1 MTLLAELVSIM
12 APVFICAGI
21 GFLWAKRGLPFD
33 NAVVTT
39 LVYNVAA
46 PCLILATFAKVEL
59 GPAAL
64 AEIAGASLAA
74 FAGFAAIGF
83 AVLRVFRLSIP
94 AYLPAVTFP
103 LAGSMGL
110 PVCLFAFGEEG
121 LALALVFFAFGA
133 IGIFTVGATVAAGS
147 VSLGRIARAP
157 VFYAAALAI
166 GMEAARIELP
176 RWAFNTADL
185 LGGVVIPMQLV
196 ALGIALSRL
205 RVPGLGRSTA
215 LALLRLAMG
224 ALVGWAAAEAFA
236 LGPVA
241 SAVVIL
247 QSAMPVAVSSYLF
260 AQMYD
265 REPEEVA
272 GMVLVSTLLSFAT
285 LPLLL
290 ALLLP

>member
-1 MTLLAELVSIM
+1 MNLIGDLASIV
-12 APVFICAGI
+12 APVFICAALGY
-21 GFLWAKRGLPFD
+21 LWARRGLPFD
-33 NAVVTT
+33 NAVITT
-39 LVYNVAA
+39 LVYNVGG

-59 GPAAL
+59 SAGAL

-74 FAGFAAIGF
+74 YLGFAAVGF
-83 AVLRVFRLSIP
+83 AALRAARLRMTS
-94 AYLPAVTFP
+94 YLPAVIFP
-103 LAGSMGL
+103 LTGSMGL

-121 LALALVFFAFGA
+121 LAFALVFFAFGA
-133 IGIFTVGATVAAGS
+133 IGTFTVGATIAAGS
-147 VSLGRIARAP
+147 VSFGRIARSP
-157 VFYAAALAI
+157 VFYAVFLAVGLEI
-166 GMEAARIELP
+166 AHIDLP

-185 LGGVVIPMQLV
+185 LGGIVIPSQLV
-196 ALGIALSRL
+196 ALGLALARL
-205 RVPGLGRSTA
+205 RVTSLGRSAA
-215 LALLRLAMG
+215 LAMLRLGVG
-224 ALVGWAAAEAFA
+224 ALVGWAVAEAFA

-260 AQMYD
+260 AQMYN

-272 GMVLVSTLLSFAT
+272 GMVLVSTLLSFVT

>member
-1 MTLLAELVSIM
+1 MNPIGDLASIV
-12 APVFICAGI
+12 APVFICAALGY
-21 GFLWAKRGLPFD
+21 LWARRGLPFD
-33 NAVVTT
+33 NAVITT
-39 LVYNVAA
+39 LVYNVGG

-59 GPAAL
+59 SAGAL

-74 FAGFAAIGF
+74 YLGFAAVGF
-83 AVLRVFRLSIP
+83 AALRAARLRMTS
-94 AYLPAVTFP
+94 YLPAVIFP
-103 LAGSMGL
+103 LTGSMGL

-121 LALALVFFAFGA
+121 LAFALVFFAFGA
-133 IGIFTVGATVAAGS
+133 IGTFTVGATIAAGS
-147 VSLGRIARAP
+147 VSFGRIARSP
-157 VFYAAALAI
+157 VFYAVVLAVGLEI
-166 GMEAARIELP
+166 AHVDLP

-185 LGGVVIPMQLV
+185 LGGIVIPSQLV
-196 ALGIALSRL
+196 ALGLALSRL
-205 RVPGLGRSTA
+205 RVTSLGRSAA
-215 LALLRLAMG
+215 LAMLRLGVG
-224 ALVGWAAAEAFA
+224 ALVGWAVAEAFA

-260 AQMYD
+260 AQMYN

>member
-1 MTLLAELVSIM
+1 MNPIGELASIV
-12 APVFICAGI
+12 APVFICAALGY
-21 GFLWAKRGLPFD
+21 LWARRGLPFD
-33 NAVVTT
+33 NAVITT
-39 LVYNVAA
+39 LVYNVGG

-59 GPAAL
+59 SAGAL

-74 FAGFAAIGF
+74 YLGFAAVGF
-83 AVLRVFRLSIP
+83 VALRAARLRMTS
-94 AYLPAVTFP
+94 YLPAVIFP
-103 LAGSMGL
+103 LTGSMGL

-121 LALALVFFAFGA
+121 LAFALVFFAFGA
-133 IGIFTVGATVAAGS
+133 IGTFTVGATIAAGS
-147 VSLGRIARAP
+147 VSFGRIARSP
-157 VFYAAALAI
+157 VFYAVVLAVGLEI
-166 GMEAARIELP
+166 AHVDLP

-185 LGGVVIPMQLV
+185 LGGIVIPSQLV
-196 ALGIALSRL
+196 ALGLALSRL
-205 RVPGLGRSTA
+205 RVTSLGRSAA
-215 LALLRLAMG
+215 LAMLRLGVG
-224 ALVGWAAAEAFA
+224 ALVGWAVAEAFA

-260 AQMYD
+260 AQMYN

>member
-1 MTLLAELVSIM
+1 MNLIGDLASIV
-12 APVFICAGI
+12 APVFICAALGY
-21 GFLWAKRGLPFD
+21 LWARRGLPFD
-33 NAVVTT
+33 NAVITT
-39 LVYNVAA
+39 LVYNVGG

-59 GPAAL
+59 SAGAL

-74 FAGFAAIGF
+74 YLGFAAVGF
-83 AVLRVFRLSIP
+83 AALRAARLRMTS
-94 AYLPAVTFP
+94 YLPAVIFP
-103 LAGSMGL
+103 LTGSMGL

-121 LALALVFFAFGA
+121 LAFALVFFAFGA
-133 IGIFTVGATVAAGS
+133 IGTFTVGATIAAGS
-147 VSLGRIARAP
+147 VSFGRIARSP
-157 VFYAAALAI
+157 VFYAVILAVGLEI
-166 GMEAARIELP
+166 AHIELP

-185 LGGVVIPMQLV
+185 LGGIVIPSQLV
-196 ALGIALSRL
+196 ALGLALARL
-205 RVPGLGRSTA
+205 RVTSLGRNAA
-215 LALLRLAMG
+215 LAMLRLGVG
-224 ALVGWAAAEAFA
+224 ALVGWAVAEAFG

-260 AQMYD
+260 AQMYN